1 MLCFHNPQQIEFNGD
16 WNVGKVIH
24 LFIVQ
29 FPNWEWN
36 NRLFVLEDHQRVHFN
51 LLFFLTLK
59 DLFENERVHKHLLE
73 ILKKLNLLTILSS
86 PNFCFE
92 KRYFVQVLLIWFFLL
107 TISRDE
113 FDFYLRVGWAG
124 FILNKHNKAF
134 SLCWHHLS
142 SKTARKFVVIKGLIF
157 VPSLVVGGATL
168 LCKHQ
173 RTLSPPSTSRCLF
186 PQITIFSCQNWN

>member
-1 MLCFHNPQQIEFNGD
+1 MWNTQYMHFLVSMLCFHNPQQIEFNGD

-92 KRYFVQVLLIWFFLL
+92 KRYFVQVLLIWFFCWQFHAMNF
-107 TISRDE
+107 T
-113 FDFYLRVGWAG
+113 
-124 FILNKHNKAF
+124 FIYELVELVLFWINITKPFLFVDITFPLKQRE
-134 SLCWHHLS
+134 SLW
-142 SKTARKFVVIKGLIF
+142 
-157 VPSLVVGGATL
+157 
-168 LCKHQ
+168 
-173 RTLSPPSTSRCLF
+173 
-186 PQITIFSCQNWN
+186 W